1 MLEGYLDIT
10 NRIQK
15 DPSKKF
21 SFTIAYFGRKSLFA
35 FKNRLQDLI
44 SFFGNLSGIEVIYV
58 DADKMELL
66 DVAELADY
74 SRIIIPNES
83 ISIPKAVN
91 TAVEVSSSN
100 FVFVL
105 PVNYRLVALNL
116 NETKEFFLREPSLVC
131 MTPYIINRG
140 KKYANL
146 VKFGVA
152 KDKIEWMVVENSKN
166 PATLT
171 PNEFLGVYNR
181 NLFLSLG
188 GYNTELPSVLS
199 EIEFGIR
206 AWSSGCMIV
215 SNNQIL
221 VDKIA
226 DIEEVID
233 VSLFDQSKPI
243 FKYLLAKKPIL
254 EILKDLGKVPFY
266 LITFRFKE
274 ILYIFSE
281 IKNFVRNRK
290 KVSFYPPD
298 LEKISS
304 VISYLP

>member
-44 SFFGNLSGIEVIYV
+44 SFFGNLSGIEVIYI

-74 SRIIIPNES
+74 SRIIVPNES

-105 PVNYRLVALNL
+105 PVNCRLVALNL
-116 NETKEFFLREPSLVC
+116 NETKE
-131 MTPYIINRG
+131 PYIINRG

-146 VKFGVA
+146 VKFGVT

-243 FKYLLAKKPIL
+243 FKYLLAKRPIL

>member
-58 DADKMELL
+58 DADKMDLL

-146 VKFGVA
+146 VKFGVT

-181 NLFLSLG
+181 NLFLSLD

-243 FKYLLAKKPIL
+243 FKYILAKKPIL
-254 EILKDLGKVPFY
+254 EILKDLGKFPFY
-266 LITFRFKE
+266 LITFRFKD